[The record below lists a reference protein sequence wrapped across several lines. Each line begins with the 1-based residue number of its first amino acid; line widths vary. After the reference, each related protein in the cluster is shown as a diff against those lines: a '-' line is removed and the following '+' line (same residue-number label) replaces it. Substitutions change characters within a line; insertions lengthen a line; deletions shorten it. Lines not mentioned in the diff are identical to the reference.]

1 MLSVVGMTTRGP
13 IEIVSGNIDAA
24 TNEPSD
30 PNPGGMRI
38 TSGIGVSGVIYQG
51 NGM

>member
-1 MLSVVGMTTRGP
+1 MTRSFGP

-30 PNPGGMRI
+30 PGSGGMRI
-38 TSGIGVSGVIYQG
+38 SSGIGVSGAISRQW
-51 NGM
+51 

>member
-1 MLSVVGMTTRGP
+1 MTSLRGP

-30 PNPGGMRI
+30 PGPLEE
-38 TSGIGVSGVIYQG
+38 
-51 NGM
+51 